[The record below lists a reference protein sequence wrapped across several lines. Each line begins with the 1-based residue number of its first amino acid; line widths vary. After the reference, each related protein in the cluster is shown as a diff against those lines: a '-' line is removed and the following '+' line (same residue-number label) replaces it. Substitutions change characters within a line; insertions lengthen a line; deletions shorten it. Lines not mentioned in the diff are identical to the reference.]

1 MRDKEEQK
9 QVVLRR
15 YGQEMQRLRDAADRG
30 EALAPEEERRLQ
42 AWEESGQVE
51 EPDSTAMVLYGGSS
65 RLNAATMRNQKAL
78 QHIEKI
84 YRSKIE

>member
-30 EALAPEEERRLQ
+30 EALAPEEERRL
-42 AWEESGQVE
+42 
-51 EPDSTAMVLYGGSS
+51 
-65 RLNAATMRNQKAL
+65 
-78 QHIEKI
+78 
-84 YRSKIE
+84 